1 MIQKSFSCKNKH
13 YIVIVPVP
21 NLYLSAWSSLFIM
34 YFFYVYGEPFK
45 KHPGSA
51 RNSYRKRHCC
61 SILSQDGHPAV
72 FIWMP
77 PRHSDSGYLENWT
90 KNSTIPRA
98 QERVSERASE
108 RDSERSGAR
117 KRSEQ
122 CVASERKTGAS
133 ERGSGWASGP
143 ILTSQFLDILNILGS
158 SGNDFHLRPIPCF

>member
-1 MIQKSFSCKNKH
+1 MIKKSFSCKNKH

-108 RDSERSGAR
+108 W
-117 KRSEQ
+117 
-122 CVASERKTGAS
+122 ASERANEWAQWSAQAKRAVRSKRTKDWCERTRERMS
-133 ERGSGWASGP
+133 EWPYTNIP
-143 ILTSQFLDILNILGS
+143 ISRHSKHFRELW
-158 SGNDFHLRPIPCF
+158 